1 MGNLISVV
9 IPNRNGSATIGTCLE
24 AAFSSNYENF
34 EVVVVDD
41 ASEDDSVEII
51 RGFPCKLIC
60 LEKPSGASKARNTGA
75 FQSHGDLLFFTDS
88 DCLLKED
95 ALAEADQAF
104 SEEGANVVMGGT
116 YTPVPYDRGF
126 FSTFQSVFVNFSET
140 KKANNPDYIAAHA
153 MVIDAQIF
161 RQHDGF
167 SENFLPIL
175 EDVAFSHRLRRA
187 GYGLKMIPGIL
198 VQHIFNFSL
207 LDSLRNAVRKS
218 MYWTIY
224 SIGNKDLLADSGTA
238 SAELKTNVVSQIINL
253 ILFVLWIVT
262 QESSLLVPIP
272 LIVALNAFVNRDL
285 LRAFNRVKG
294 TAFVFLAAIYY
305 ILIYAFAVGV
315 GSLAGAMK
323 YYFLGW
329 SKVIQR
335 P

>member
-1 MGNLISVV
+1 
-9 IPNRNGSATIGTCLE
+9 
-24 AAFSSNYENF
+24 
-34 EVVVVDD
+34 
-41 ASEDDSVEII
+41 
-51 RGFPCKLIC
+51 
-60 LEKPSGASKARNTGA
+60 
-75 FQSHGDLLFFTDS
+75 
-88 DCLLKED
+88 
-95 ALAEADQAF
+95 
-104 SEEGANVVMGGT
+104 
-116 YTPVPYDRGF
+116 
-126 FSTFQSVFVNFSET
+126 
-140 KKANNPDYIAAHA
+140 
-153 MVIDAQIF
+153 
-161 RQHDGF
+161 
-167 SENFLPIL
+167 
-175 EDVAFSHRLRRA
+175 
-187 GYGLKMIPGIL
+187 
-198 VQHIFNFSL
+198 
-207 LDSLRNAVRKS
+207 
-218 MYWTIY
+218 
-224 SIGNKDLLADSGTA
+224 LLADSGTA